1 MVLRCVFKNK
11 ANYGKYFYMCYA
23 AGSQEGKTCGEFH
36 WVDMEA
42 KLGLVKPEEEGKDP
56 SQDTIQDAPSNSLKR
71 RPSDTLKEKDDDD
84 PLDLASELLDDVSL
98 IQALEEGEAE

>member
-56 SQDTIQDAPSNSLKR
+56 TSSIKR
-71 RPSDTLKEKDDDD
+71 KSSSGILKEDDDS
-84 PLDLASELLDDVSL
+84 LDLANELLDDVSL
-98 IQALEEGEAE
+98 TQALEESEAE

>member
-42 KLGLVKPEEEGKDP
+42 KLGLLKPEEEGKDP
-56 SQDTIQDAPSNSLKR
+56 SQDTTQDAPRNSSKR
-71 RPSDTLKEKDDDD
+71 RTGDALNEEDDDD
-84 PLDLASELLDDVSL
+84 PLNLTSELLDDVSL
-98 IQALEEGEAE
+98 IQALEGSEAE

>member
-1 MVLRCVFKNK
+1 
-11 ANYGKYFYMCYA
+11 MCYA

-56 SQDTIQDAPSNSLKR
+56 SQDTSQDVSNSIKR
-71 RPSDTLKEKDDDD
+71 KSSNETLKDKYDN
-84 PLDLASELLDDVSL
+84 PLDLANELLDDLSP
-98 IQALEEGEAE
+98 IQALEESEAG